1 MRGALARWLEGIW
14 YHGRA
19 GATLLAP
26 LEALFGALAALRRA
40 AFRWRLLRVTCAP
53 VPVVVVG
60 NLSIGGTGKS
70 PLVGAL
76 ATALQQQGVRV
87 GILLRGYRG
96 ANRQPTRVTPDS
108 DAATVGDEAVMLAT
122 ATHAATDATATGA
135 TATDAT
141 TGAVVFVSPDR
152 VAGAQALRA
161 YGVELILC
169 DDGLQHYALARD
181 LEIVVIDGRRGM
193 GNGRLLPAGPLR
205 ESVAR
210 LASVDWVVVQGPRAC
225 GGAAAT
231 AWRGR
236 RGTLAMEL
244 VPEELRAV
252 ADARTR
258 RSLESFRGT
267 PVHAVAGIGHPQRFF
282 ASLRAAGLELI
293 EHPFADHHAFA
304 RDELAFDDGLPVL
317 MTSKDAVRY
326 RSYADRRH
334 WEVPVAVRLEP
345 EEGAAALVAALVA
358 LTAAAPQGP
367 SINHPLFAASPE
379 GR

>member
-1 MRGALARWLEGIW
+1 
-14 YHGRA
+14 
-19 GATLLAP
+19 
-26 LEALFGALAALRRA
+26 
-40 AFRWRLLRVTCAP
+40 
-53 VPVVVVG
+53 
-60 NLSIGGTGKS
+60 
-70 PLVGAL
+70 
-76 ATALQQQGVRV
+76 
-87 GILLRGYRG
+87 
-96 ANRQPTRVTPDS
+96 
-108 DAATVGDEAVMLAT
+108 
-122 ATHAATDATATGA
+122 
-135 TATDAT
+135 
-141 TGAVVFVSPDR
+141 

-210 LASVDWVVVQGPRAC
+210 LASVDWVVVQAPRAC

-367 SINHPLFAASPE
+367 SINHSLFAASPE